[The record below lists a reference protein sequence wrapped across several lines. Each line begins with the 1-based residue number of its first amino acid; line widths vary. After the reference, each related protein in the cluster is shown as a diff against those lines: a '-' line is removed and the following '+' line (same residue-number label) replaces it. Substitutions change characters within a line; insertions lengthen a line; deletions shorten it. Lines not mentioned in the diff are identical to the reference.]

1 MSDYLTFSALA
12 ALLTLTGMEIV
23 LGIDNVIFIA
33 ILVGK
38 LPQKE
43 RAKVRNVGLFFAM
56 FLRIALLVCL
66 KWMIGLTQPLFTVF
80 GRGFAGKNLILLAGG
95 LFLLTKST
103 REIHE
108 KFERAESGAGPKKTA
123 ASQAGIIGQIIAIDL
138 IFSLDS
144 IITAVGMAQLL
155 GIMIAAVVLAVLAM
169 MAFSGAVSSFIEKH
183 PTIKMLALSFLLMIG
198 VMLVADGLGHHIE
211 RGYVYF
217 AMAFSLFVEMLNIKT
232 RRAHAPK
239 TQP

>member
-1 MSDYLTFSALA
+1 VAEYLTFSAFA
-12 ALLTLTGMEIV
+12 ALLTLTGLEIV

-38 LPQKE
+38 LPAEQ
-43 RAKVRNVGLFFAM
+43 RAKIRNLGLFLAM

-66 KWMIGLTQPLFTVF
+66 KWMMGLTTTLFTLF
-80 GRGFAGKNLILLAGG
+80 GHDFSGKNLILLAGG

-108 KFERAESGAGPKKTA
+108 KMDLAEHDASGRKAA
-123 ASQAGIIGQIIAIDL
+123 ASAAGVISQIIAIDL

-144 IITAVGMAQLL
+144 IITAIGMAQQI
-155 GIMIAAVVLAVLAM
+155 GVMIAAVILSVLAM
-169 MAFSGAVSSFIEKH
+169 MIFSGKVSTFIEKH
-183 PTIKMLALSFLLMIG
+183 PTIKMLALAFLLMIG

-211 RGYVYF
+211 RGYIYF

-232 RRAHAPK
+232 RRAHGMAP
-239 TQP
+239 Q